1 MKIHYQPEG
10 HAFGDCMPFYSNGV
24 YYLFHQRDTRNPG
37 PFGEPFGWCLA
48 TSTDFVKYEDKGE
61 PIPGGGDDSV
71 DQFIFAG
78 SIYEGI
84 DGDYRAIYTGY
95 NRDRVGTGIPS
106 QVLLEAKSPD
116 LIHWEKDG
124 RFELPPPEGY
134 DPENWRDPFVLWD
147 DNAQQWMMILGA
159 RLDGP
164 PTKDTGRT
172 VWFSSADQTNWKF
185 EGDLWAPDLYTM
197 HEMPDLFQIDGKWY
211 LLTTEYS
218 EKSKTIYCVSDNPTG
233 PWSRPSDDAF
243 DGRSYYA
250 ARSVSDGDRR
260 FLVGWVATK
269 TDDVEAADFE
279 WGGTLVILEVVQRE
293 DSTLGVKFPD
303 EVWAHATEV
312 RETLDSMSLE
322 ATSGGKTSVLGNI
335 DDSSYGLAAR
345 LRAAPGT
352 RSVSVLFGGDVDNE
366 DWYSFKIDFNDNQLD
381 FDRVPNW
388 PWNRYNNKGLH
399 RPLPAN
405 LSDDEIVVR
414 LLVDDSVATI
424 LVNDIALTAR
434 VAAPSGTALGLS
446 VADGSVAVTD
456 AFVGRFKS

>member
-1 MKIHYQPEG
+1 M
-10 HAFGDCMPFYSNGV
+10 
-24 YYLFHQRDTRNPG
+24 
-37 PFGEPFGWCLA
+37 
-48 TSTDFVKYEDKGE
+48 
-61 PIPGGGDDSV
+61 
-71 DQFIFAG
+71 
-78 SIYEGI
+78 
-84 DGDYRAIYTGY
+84 
-95 NRDRVGTGIPS
+95 
-106 QVLLEAKSPD
+106 
-116 LIHWEKDG
+116 
-124 RFELPPPEGY
+124 
-134 DPENWRDPFVLWD
+134 
-147 DNAQQWMMILGA
+147 
-159 RLDGP
+159 
-164 PTKDTGRT
+164 
-172 VWFSSADQTNWKF
+172 WFSSADQTNWKF

-197 HEMPDLFQIDGKWY
+197 HEMPDLFQIDDKWY

-269 TDDVEAADFE
+269 TDDVEVADFE

-303 EVWAHATEV
+303 EVWANATEV

-322 ATSGGKTSVLGNI
+322 ATSGRKTSVLGNI

-345 LRAAPGT
+345 LRVAPGT
-352 RSVSVLFGGDVDNE
+352 RSVSVLFGGDADNE
-366 DWYSFKIDFNDNQLD
+366 DWYSFEIDFNDNQLD

-388 PWNRYNNKGLH
+388 PWNRYNNKGLN

-414 LLVDDSVATI
+414 LLVDDSIATI
-424 LVNDIALTAR
+424 LVNDVALSAR

-446 VADGSVAVTD
+446 VVDGSVTVTD
-456 AFVGRFKS
+456 AFVGTLKS